1 MGGFDKFHL
10 FLSRTKVSDKSVLVC
25 VYQDI
30 VIEAV
35 EQIREEAGLKVM
47 SVG

>member
-1 MGGFDKFHL
+1 MGGFDEFYL
-10 FLSRTKVSDKSVLVC
+10 WLSRTKVSDKSTLVRI
-25 VYQDI
+25 YQDI

-35 EQIREEAGLKVM
+35 EQIREEARLEVM